1 MTVRHFVALL
11 PLLLPTSAAA
21 TNQVL
26 LRYLDIGYQGSA
38 RLLTADKAGNLFTV
52 STITDPSGRP
62 QMRAIKMDAKGN
74 PLASIDFGGSGF
86 DRPEAAATDAQG
98 NLVVVGTA
106 VSADF
111 PSVAPLFSPNGSGG
125 AFVMKLDSQLHAI
138 LFSTLLSNQAAAS
151 AVALDAAGN
160 IFLAGNTTDPN
171 FPLTPGAYRTKPP
184 VTACCG
190 WPYSSALGFLTEIS
204 PNGDHLL
211 YSTYFGGDYVTCL
224 GGSRCVNV
232 FSITEPLGLAVG
244 PSGTVAM
251 AGVTTASDLPTTPGV
266 FGPTCNCSNLFQ
278 SGFLA
283 VFSPGA
289 TQALVWSTFLN
300 VTGGSLGIPGT
311 PSIGIG
317 SLAFDAAGNLVVGG
331 SAAQGLSTTAGTIQP
346 DSLGSGYGAFLAK
359 VSSTGTSLLWCTYF
373 GGGGAG
379 ATGGVGALAV
389 DAQGRIVITGS
400 SDPSLLPPFS
410 GIPLLGTSYVA
421 RLSADA
427 STLQDLYVGPA
438 NAAGSGLVLTS
449 TGSFVSLGQ
458 PGSLWI
464 QTTTSGPSLLGVANA
479 ASGPVSGVVSPVEL
493 VSLYGIGIGPQNP
506 LPGQVQNGVYTSS
519 LGGYQVLFDG
529 TPAPLLYVGPTQIN
543 TIIPSVVY
551 LHDFTHVQIV
561 TPTGTIDGPTLA
573 LLPAVPDI
581 FQNNATG
588 LAAALNQD
596 GSINS
601 LQNPAKPGSIVTIFA
616 TGGETYAW
624 RDGTV
629 VPINAPV
636 GTNLPVSVLLGLT
649 SLEVLYA
656 GDAPGIVAGVMQIN
670 FRLPDALPVLDT
682 FQVTLQI
689 AGTTGGQGLIAV
701 AN

>member
-1 MTVRHFVALL
+1 MTVLHFAALL
-11 PLLLPTSAAA
+11 PLLLSTPAAA

-52 STITDPSGRP
+52 STITNPSGRP
-62 QMRAIKMDAKGN
+62 QIRAIKMDAKGN
-74 PLASIDFGGSGF
+74 PLASIDFGGSGL
-86 DRPEAAATDAQG
+86 DKPEAAATDAQG

-106 VSADF
+106 ASADF
-111 PSVAPLFSPNGSGG
+111 PSVAPLFPPNANGG
-125 AFVMKLDSQLHAI
+125 AFVVKLDSQLHAI
-138 LFSTLLSNQAAAS
+138 LFSTLLSSRAAAT

-160 IFLAGNTTDPN
+160 IFLAGDTTDPN
-171 FPLTPGAYRTKPP
+171 FPLTAGAYRTKPP
-184 VTACCG
+184 VVFMS
-190 WPYSSALGFLTEIS
+190 PISSSLGFLTEIS
-204 PNGDHLL
+204 PNGDRLL
-211 YSTYFGGDYVTCL
+211 YSTYFGGDSANCM
-224 GGSRCVNV
+224 GGSRCVGV
-232 FSITEPLGLAVG
+232 LGSTTPLGLAVG

-251 AGVTTASDLPTTPGV
+251 AGVTTAADLPTTPGV
-266 FGPTCNCSNLFQ
+266 FGPTCNCSNLFPA
-278 SGFLA
+278 GFLA

-289 TQALVWSTFLN
+289 TQALVWSTFVN
-300 VTGGSLGIPGT
+300 VTGGSLAVPYT
-311 PSIGIG
+311 PSISIG

-331 SAAQGLSTTAGTIQP
+331 SAAQGLATTAGTIQP
-346 DSLGSGYGAFLAK
+346 GSLGSGYGAFLAK
-359 VSSTGTSLLWCTYF
+359 VSSTGASLLWCTYF

-379 ATGGVGALAV
+379 ITGGVGALAL

-410 GIPLLGTSYVA
+410 GIPLLGSSYVA

-427 STLQDLYVGPA
+427 STLQDLYVGSA

-449 TGSFVSLGQ
+449 TGTFVSLGQ

-479 ASGPVSGVVSPVEL
+479 ASGPVSGAVSCVEL
-493 VSLYGIGIGPQNP
+493 VSLYGIGIGPQSP

-543 TIIPSVVY
+543 TIVPSAVY

-581 FQNNATG
+581 FQNSATG

-596 GSINS
+596 GSVNS
-601 LQNPAKPGSIVTIFA
+601 LQNPAKPGSIVSIFA
-616 TGGETYAW
+616 TGGETAYEW
-624 RDGTV
+624 SDGTV
-629 VPINAPV
+629 VPINAPFW
-636 GTNLPVSVLLGLT
+636 TNLPVSVLVGLT

-670 FRLPDALPVLDT
+670 FRLPDSLPQLNT

>member
-1 MTVRHFVALL
+1 MTVRYFAALL
-11 PLLLPTSAAA
+11 PLLLATSAAA

-38 RLLTADKAGNLFTV
+38 RLLTTDKAGNLFTV

-62 QMRAIKMDAKGN
+62 RIRAIKMDAKGN
-74 PLASIDFGGSGF
+74 PLASTDFGGSGF
-86 DRPEAAATDAQG
+86 DRPEAAATDPQG

-106 VSADF
+106 VSPDF
-111 PSVAPLFSPNGSGG
+111 PSVAPLFSPIGSGG
-125 AFVMKLDSQLHAI
+125 AFVVKLDSELHAI
-138 LFSTLLSNQAAAS
+138 LFSTRLSSQAAAT

-160 IFLAGNTTDPN
+160 IFLAGDTTDPN
-171 FPLTPGAYRTKPP
+171 FPLTAGAYRTKPP
-184 VTACCG
+184 VAACCG
-190 WPYSSALGFLTEIS
+190 LPYSSALGFLTEIS
-204 PNGDHLL
+204 PNGDRLL
-211 YSTYFGGDYVTCL
+211 YSTYFGGDSVTCL
-224 GGSRCVNV
+224 GGSRCYQVY
-232 FSITEPLGLAVG
+232 SITEPLGLAVG

-251 AGVTTASDLPTTPGV
+251 AGVTTAADLPTTPGV
-266 FGPTCNCSNLFQ
+266 FGPTCNCTNLFQ

-289 TQALVWSTFLN
+289 TQALDWSTFVN
-300 VTGGSLGIPGT
+300 VTGDSGAVPYT
-311 PSIGIG
+311 PSISIG
-317 SLAFDAAGNLVVGG
+317 SLAFDAAANLVVGG
-331 SAAQGLSTTAGTIQP
+331 SAAPGLATTAGSIQP
-346 DSLGSGYGAFLAK
+346 GSLGSGSGAFLAK
-359 VSSTGTSLLWCTYF
+359 VSSTGASLLWCTYF
-373 GGGGAG
+373 GGGSSL
-379 ATGGVGALAV
+379 ATSGVAALAM

-400 SDPSLLPPFS
+400 SDPDLLPAFS

-438 NAAGSGLVLTS
+438 SAAGSGLVLTS
-449 TGSFVSLGQ
+449 TGTFVSLGQ

-464 QTTTSGPSLLGVANA
+464 QSTTSGPSLLGVANA

-493 VSLYGIGIGPQNP
+493 VSLYGMGIGPPAP

-529 TPAPLLYVGPTQIN
+529 APAPLLYAGPTQIN

-581 FQNNATG
+581 FQNSATG

-596 GSINS
+596 GTINS
-601 LQNPAKPGSIVTIFA
+601 PQNPAKPGSIVTIFA

-624 RDGTV
+624 PDGTV
-629 VPINAPV
+629 VPINAPAW
-636 GTNLPVSVLLGLT
+636 TNLPVSVLFGLR

-670 FRLPDALPVLDT
+670 FRLPDALPELNT

-689 AGTTGGQGLIAV
+689 AGTTGGQGLIAA